1 MKDSAGEQALF
12 PVGWWVRGQSQ
23 VRQSGFAYGD
33 TARRLRCAL
42 LAGTALTFAV
52 LPAGAQTAQTWNGST
67 STDWFTGTNWDSGVA
82 PTSAGPPRDSVTID
96 TATPN
101 PTMMTGGTADL
112 TDLNVGFTS
121 TGNLTVNNGA
131 DLTVTNGN
139 AVIGGDLL
147 GIASSANGSVF
158 LDGVGTTFTVTGTPP
173 TNGMLVVGG
182 SGVGA
187 FTVQNGAVV
196 STVDSYVG
204 HLAGSNGT
212 ATVTG
217 TGSQWNNSGSSTVGN
232 LGTGVFNV
240 LNGADVTVTSHT
252 FVGADSTGNGTINI
266 SGAGS
271 TWTTGVLTVLG
282 GSIASTAGGTGTINV
297 SNGGN
302 YTAHN
307 LMVLGYRTGGTGNFN
322 VSSGGTV
329 TVDGTANVYLGFFAD
344 NTGSITIDGAGSVWN
359 ATSSGEMVIGGNT
372 SAPGVGNGGT
382 GTVSVLNGGALNMQG
397 ALFLGRGQSSG
408 GNGTLNVSGAGSAVS
423 LTTAFESLFVGV
435 TGTGTV
441 NINNGG
447 RLTNDGVAY
456 VGFYQGSTGTVIVD
470 GAGSTWTSN
479 GVATVIGGNDASA
492 AGGTGTVTVRN
503 GGTFNTGAAYLGF
516 DLTGTAVGTVNVT
529 GAGSTW
535 NASDISVG
543 YSGTGTV
550 NIASGGTVNAT
561 GAVSI
566 GECAC
571 ASGTVNVS
579 GGSTL
584 GIGTNLTVGDFGTG
598 TMMVSGTGTAVN
610 AAGDLT
616 VGLAATGA
624 LTIENGASLT
634 ANSAILGFNAGV
646 SFGTVNV
653 TGTGSRLTINNG
665 LVVGFGFD
673 GGALNILDG
682 GRVDVTNLITS
693 DGRITVGAGSV
704 LNGGNLLL
712 NSTATTTFGL
722 RGTSAGQINLG
733 SGTATLSGAV
743 VVTGHNVGRTTY
755 TLVHSA
761 NLGGSTFGTVTYAD
775 ALLRNPVLTY
785 TAGDV
790 LLTVD
795 PYLLTSLLP
804 TTVNANQRNV
814 AQAIDNALAAGAT
827 PSSGFESLFYLS
839 GDALLNALTQLS
851 GEIGTAPV
859 QAGFAASNQ
868 FMNVLFEQGGSATG
882 GGFGPI
888 GYAAEKKIDPR
899 AAEAY
904 AAVTPRDRRAP
915 APDFTSRWGV
925 WGSGYGGNA
934 TVKGD
939 SGTGS
944 SDTTSRVYGLAAG
957 AEYRFT
963 LDTVAGFALGG
974 AGSNFSTNGGSGRAD
989 IFQAGAYV
997 RHRMGAAYLSGG
1009 LAYGWQRVTT
1019 DRTVTVSGIDKL
1031 EASFN
1036 AQTFAARLEGGYRFA
1051 TPWVGLTPYAALQ
1064 STSFFLPSYAESAVS
1079 GSNQFALSYASQT
1092 TTNLRTELGVRV
1104 DKTFV
1109 VAEGVFALNSRAAWA
1124 HDSNTDRPATATFQT
1139 LPGATFTV
1147 NGAKPAADGALLSA
1161 GAEMKWMNGFS
1172 LAGTFEGEFS
1182 STTAS
1187 YAGRGTLKYAW

>member
-1 MKDSAGEQALF
+1 M
-12 PVGWWVRGQSQ
+12 RGQSQ
-23 VRQSGFAYGD
+23 VGQSGFAYGD

-52 LPAGAQTAQTWNGST
+52 LPAGAQTAQTWNGNT
-67 STDWFTGTNWDSGVA
+67 STDWFTGTNWDSGSV
-82 PTSAGPPRDSVTID
+82 PSAGPPQDSVTLD
-96 TATPN
+96 TVTPS
-101 PTMMTGGTADL
+101 PTVASGTALGYSAIDL
-112 TDLNVGFTS
+112 SNLNVGFTG
-121 TGNLTVNNGA
+121 TGSLTVNNGA
-131 DLTVTNGN
+131 SFTVTNGN

-147 GIASSANGSVF
+147 GIAGSSANGSVL
-158 LDGVGTTFTVTGTPP
+158 LDGAGTTFTVTGTPP

-182 SGVGA
+182 SGTGA

-204 HLAGSNGT
+204 HLAGSTGT

-252 FVGADSTGNGTINI
+252 FVGADSGGSGTINI

-271 TWTTGVLTVLG
+271 SWTTGVVTVLG
-282 GSIASTAGGTGTINV
+282 GSIASTNGGSGTINV

-307 LMVLGYRTGGTGNFN
+307 LMVLGYRTGGTGHFN

-329 TVDGTANVYLGFFAD
+329 TVDSNANVYLGFFAD
-344 NTGSITIDGAGSVWN
+344 NTGTITIDGAGSVWD
-359 ATSSGEMVIGGNT
+359 ATAAGEMVIGGNT

-382 GTVSVLNGGALNMQG
+382 GVVNVVNGGAMNMQG
-397 ALFLGRGQSSG
+397 SLFLGRGETSG
-408 GNGTLNVSGAGSAVS
+408 GTGTLNVNGAGSAVS
-423 LTTAFESLFVGV
+423 LTTALESLFVGV
-435 TGTGTV
+435 TGTGAV
-441 NINNGG
+441 NISNGG
-447 RLTNDGVAY
+447 RLTNDGIAY
-456 VGFYQGSTGTVIVD
+456 LGFYAGSTGVVTVD

-479 GVATVIGGNDASA
+479 GLATIIGGNDASA

-529 GAGSTW
+529 GAGSIW
-535 NASDISVG
+535 NAGDVYVG
-543 YSGTGTV
+543 YSGSGTI
-550 NIASGGTVNAT
+550 NITNGGTVNT
-561 GAVSI
+561 GALSI
-566 GECAC
+566 GECTC
-571 ASGTVNVS
+571 AVGAVNVS

-584 GIGTNLTVGDFGTG
+584 SIGNNLTIADFGAG
-598 TMMVSGTGTAVN
+598 TMTVSGNGTTVN
-610 AAGDLT
+610 VVADLV
-616 VGLAATGA
+616 VGLAETGA
-624 LTIENGASLT
+624 LTIQNGAALT
-634 ANSAILGFNAGV
+634 AYNAILGLNPGA

-653 TGTGSRLTINNG
+653 TGTGSALTINNN
-665 LVVGFGFD
+665 LTVGFGFD

-693 DGRITVGAGSV
+693 DGRITVGAGSA
-704 LNGGNLLL
+704 LNGGSLLL

-733 SGTATLSGAV
+733 SGTATLSGAL

-761 NLGGSTFGTVTYAD
+761 NLGGSTFSTVTYAD

-814 AQAIDNALAAGAT
+814 AQAIDNALAGGAT
-827 PSSGFESLFYLS
+827 PSSGFESLFFLS

-851 GEIGTAPV
+851 GEIGTAPT

-868 FMNVLFEQGGSATG
+868 FMNVLFEQGGIATG

-888 GYAAEKKIDPR
+888 GYAAEKQIDSR

-904 AAVTPRDRRAP
+904 AAVTPRDRRAV

-939 SGTGS
+939 GGTGS
-944 SDTTSRVYGLAAG
+944 SETTSRVYGMAAG

-974 AGSNFSTNGGSGRAD
+974 AGSNFSIDGGSGRAD

-1019 DRTVTVSGIDKL
+1019 DRTVTVSGTDRL

-1064 STSFFLPSYAESAVS
+1064 STSFFMPSYAESAIS
-1079 GSNQFALSYASQT
+1079 GSNQFALSYGSQT
-1092 TTNLRTELGVRV
+1092 TTNVRTELGMRV

-1109 VAEGVFALNSRAAWA
+1109 VAEGVFALNGRAAWA
-1124 HDSNTDRPATATFQT
+1124 HDSNTDRLATATFQT

-1147 NGAKPAADGALLSA
+1147 NGATPAADGALLSA
-1161 GAEMKWMNGFS
+1161 GAEMTWTNGFT

-1182 STTAS
+1182 NTTAS

>member
-1 MKDSAGEQALF
+1 M
-12 PVGWWVRGQSQ
+12 
-23 VRQSGFAYGD
+23 
-33 TARRLRCAL
+33 
-42 LAGTALTFAV
+42 
-52 LPAGAQTAQTWNGST
+52 LPAGAQTAQTWNGAT
-67 STDWFTGTNWDSGVA
+67 STDWFTGTNWDSGSV
-82 PTSAGPPRDSVTID
+82 PSSGPPRDSATLD
-96 TATPN
+96 TVTPN
-101 PTMMTGGTADL
+101 PTVVDGTAGGYSAIDL
-112 TDLNVGFTS
+112 SGLNVGFTG
-121 TGNLTVNNGA
+121 TGSLTVNNSA

-139 AVIGGDLL
+139 AVIGGDLS
-147 GIASSANGSVF
+147 GVPSSSANGSVL
-158 LDGVGTTFTVTGTPP
+158 LDGAGTTFTVTGTVP
-173 TNGMLVVGG
+173 TSGQLVVGG
-182 SGVGA
+182 SGTGA
-187 FTVQNGAVV
+187 FTVQNSAVV
-196 STVDSYVG
+196 GTVDSYIG
-204 HLAGSNGT
+204 FGAGSNGT
-212 ATVTG
+212 AIVTG
-217 TGSQWNNSGSSTVGN
+217 TGSQWNNSGSSYVGN

-240 LNGADVTVTSHT
+240 LNGADVTVASHT
-252 FVGADSTGNGTINI
+252 FVGANSTGNGTINI

-271 TWTTGVLTVLG
+271 TWTTGVVTVLG
-282 GSIASTAGGTGTINV
+282 GSILSTAGGTGTINV

-329 TVDGTANVYLGFFAD
+329 TVDSNANVYLGFFAD
-344 NTGSITIDGAGSVWN
+344 NTGTITVDGAGSVWN
-359 ATSSGEMVIGGNT
+359 ASAAGEMVIGGNT
-372 SAPGVGNGGT
+372 SSPGVGNGGT
-382 GTVSVLNGGALNMQG
+382 GIVNVVNGGAMNMQG
-397 ALFLGRGQSSG
+397 SLFLGRGETSG
-408 GNGTLNVSGAGSAVS
+408 GNGTLNIRGTGSAVS
-423 LTTAFESLFVGV
+423 LTTALESLFVGV
-435 TGTGTV
+435 TGTGAV
-441 NINNGG
+441 NISGGG

-456 VGFYQGSTGTVIVD
+456 VGFYAGATGTVIVD

-479 GVATVIGGNDASA
+479 GIATVIGGNTTGA

-503 GGTFNTGAAYLGF
+503 GGTFNSGSTYLGF

-535 NASDISVG
+535 NASNIAVG

-550 NIASGGTVNAT
+550 NVSNGGTVNAT
-561 GAVSI
+561 GSLSI

-571 ASGTVNVS
+571 SSGTVNVS

-584 GIGTNLTVGDFGTG
+584 GIGNNLNVGDFGTG
-598 TMMVSGTGTAVN
+598 MMTVSGAGTTVSAV
-610 AAGDLT
+610 GDLV
-616 VGLAATGA
+616 VGLAATGT
-624 LTIENGASLT
+624 LTVQGGASLT
-634 ANSAILGFNAGV
+634 ANGAILGFNAGV

-653 TGTGSRLTINNG
+653 TGTGSRLTLNNS
-665 LVVGFGFD
+665 LVVGSGFD

-693 DGRITVGAGSV
+693 DGRITVGNGSV
-704 LNGGNLLL
+704 LNGGSLLL

-733 SGTATLSGAV
+733 SGTATLSGALV
-743 VVTGHNVGRTTY
+743 ITGRNIGRTTY
-755 TLVHSA
+755 TLVHSG
-761 NLGGSTFGTVTYAD
+761 NLGGSTFSTVTYD

-785 TAGDV
+785 TSGDV

-795 PYLLTSLLP
+795 PFLLTSLLP
-804 TTVNANQRNV
+804 TSVNTNQRNV
-814 AQAIDNALAAGAT
+814 AQAIDNALAGGAM

-839 GDALLNALTQLS
+839 GDVLLNALTQLS
-851 GEIGTAPV
+851 GDIGTAPV
-859 QAGFAASNQ
+859 QAGFNASNQ
-868 FMNVLFEQGGSATG
+868 FMSVLFDQGGSATG

-888 GYAAEKKIDPR
+888 GYASEKQIDPR

-904 AAVTPRDRRAP
+904 AAVTPRDRRAS

-939 SGTGS
+939 ASTGS

-957 AEYRFT
+957 AEYRFAP
-963 LDTVAGFALGG
+963 DTAAGFALGG
-974 AGSNFSTNGGSGRAD
+974 AGSNFSTDAGSGRAD
-989 IFQAGAYV
+989 IFQAGAYA
-997 RHRMGAAYLSGG
+997 RHRMGAAYLSGA
-1009 LAYGWQRVTT
+1009 LAYGWQHITT
-1019 DRTVTVSGIDKL
+1019 DRTVTVSGTDKL

-1064 STSFFLPSYAESAVS
+1064 STSFFMPSYAESAVS
-1079 GSNQFALSYASQT
+1079 GSNQFALSYGSQT
-1092 TTNLRTELGVRV
+1092 TTNLRTELGMRL

-1109 VAEGVFALNSRAAWA
+1109 VAEGLFALNGRAAWA
-1124 HDSNTDRPATATFQT
+1124 HDSNTDRLATATFQT

-1147 NGAKPAADGALLSA
+1147 SGVKPAADGALLSA

-1187 YAGRGTLKYAW
+1187 YAGRGVLKYAW